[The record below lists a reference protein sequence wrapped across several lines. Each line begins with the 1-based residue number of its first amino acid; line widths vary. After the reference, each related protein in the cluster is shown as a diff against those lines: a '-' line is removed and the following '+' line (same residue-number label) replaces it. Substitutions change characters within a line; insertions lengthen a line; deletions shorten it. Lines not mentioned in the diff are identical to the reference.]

1 MSNVQI
7 IHGDCLE
14 VLKTLPSGS
23 VDAVVTDPPYGVR
36 WKGHSASTR
45 TWTEMSGDCGDI
57 DLRPILS
64 MKCLVVSF
72 GANCYPHQLPHRGRW
87 ICWDKR
93 VNPRADRMLG
103 SPFELAWSNKTS
115 GFDRI
120 YRIMHGGVVNADG
133 HGVKR
138 VHPTQKPVAL
148 MRQIVEDMTKP
159 GDTILDPFM
168 GSGTTGVAC
177 VQTGRNF
184 IGIEIDAGYCEI
196 ARKRIAEAEA
206 KMNEGMFKEIS

>member
-1 MSNVQI
+1 MSDWQI

-23 VDAVVTDPPYGVR
+23 VDAVVTDPPYGIK
-36 WKGHSASTR
+36 WAGHNASTR
-45 TWTEMSGDCGDI
+45 KWNAIAGDVGNL
-57 DLRPILS
+57 DLRPVLT
-64 MKCLVVSF
+64 MECPVVSF
-72 GANCYPHQLPHRGRW
+72 GANCYPEQLPHRGRW
-87 ICWDKR
+87 VCWDKR
-93 VNPRADRMLG
+93 VNENADRMLG
-103 SPFELAWSNKTS
+103 SPFELAWSNRTS
-115 GFDRI
+115 GFDNM

-133 HGVKR
+133 HGIKR

-148 MRQIVEDMTKP
+148 MCRIIEDFTKP

-177 VQTGRNF
+177 INTGRKF

-196 ARKRIAEAEA
+196 ARKRIEEAER
-206 KMNEGMFKEIS
+206 KKSEMLVSGR